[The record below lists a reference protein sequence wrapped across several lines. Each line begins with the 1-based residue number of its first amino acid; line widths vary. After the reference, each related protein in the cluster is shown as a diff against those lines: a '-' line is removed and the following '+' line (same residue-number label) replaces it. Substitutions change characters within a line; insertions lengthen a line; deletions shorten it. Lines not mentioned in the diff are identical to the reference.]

1 MRAIVPVLAT
11 LAVACGGNS
20 HTESPDA
27 TTAGSAD
34 AAPDAAPSISSL
46 CGASP
51 SSGWHRCDANPLVTA
66 MRPSADGRIEWTQAD
81 PTVLYDAD
89 EQLWKAWWSTVITA
103 DCSKLGTAEDVHEID
118 VKYAHSSDGVHW
130 TIQAEPVLRSN
141 TDPDEWDNTT
151 VETPTVIKD
160 PNATPDHRY
169 AMIYAG
175 GNNAQLMVEG
185 QTGWQLGLA
194 FSADGT
200 QFTKLP
206 AAESPYADKST
217 PFTKIDGLLL
227 LSTDAFPSL
236 SNLQPGIVADPE
248 LHVIGSTYDLYFSSL
263 AMSGGVPAAYGI
275 SHATSTDLV
284 HWTMTATNPVLV
296 GGQTPAVQIADD
308 GTRTLWYHLDTDT
321 SSEPSTLFPTLGV
334 WKVTS
339 PDGITFSAQAASRD
353 FQWDGSYSYETYG
366 WLPGVAV
373 ARGPD
378 GVDRMYYSGWGSQPA
393 PAGSCVF
400 TQNGMVT
407 GTASFDLATAP

>member
-1 MRAIVPVLAT
+1 MRKIVVVLAT
-11 LAVACGGNS
+11 LAGACGGNS
-20 HTESPDA
+20 HGQSDA
-27 TTAGSAD
+27 TAPPAD
-34 AAPDAAPSISSL
+34 AAIDGAPTISEL
-46 CGASP
+46 CGTSASG
-51 SSGWHRCDANPLVTA
+51 SGWQRCDANPLVTG

-81 PTVLYDAD
+81 PTVMYDAD
-89 EQLWKAWWSTVITA
+89 DKLWKAWWSTVITA

-118 VKYAHSSDGVHW
+118 IKYAYSSDGLSW

-141 TDPDEWDNTT
+141 VNPEEWDDTT

-160 PNATPDHRY
+160 PSAAPDHRY
-169 AMIYAG
+169 AMIYSG
-175 GNNAQLMVEG
+175 GNNAQLMVMG

-206 AAESPYADKST
+206 AAESPYAGKST
-217 PFTKIDGLLL
+217 PFTQIDGLLL

-263 AMSGGVPAAYGI
+263 AVSAGTAVAYGI
-275 SHATSTDLV
+275 SHATSTDLI
-284 HWTMTATNPVLV
+284 HWTMTATNPVID
-296 GGQTPAVQIADD
+296 GGQTPAVQIGDD

-321 SSEPSTLFPTLGV
+321 SSEPSALFPTLGV

-339 PDGITFSAQAASRD
+339 SDGIAFSAQATSRD
-353 FQWDGSYSYETYG
+353 LQWNSSYSYETYG

-378 GVDRMYYSGWGSQPA
+378 GIDRMYYSGWGSQPA
-393 PAGSCVF
+393 PTGSCVF
-400 TQNGMVT
+400 TKTGMVP
-407 GTASFDLATAP
+407 GTASFDLATEP